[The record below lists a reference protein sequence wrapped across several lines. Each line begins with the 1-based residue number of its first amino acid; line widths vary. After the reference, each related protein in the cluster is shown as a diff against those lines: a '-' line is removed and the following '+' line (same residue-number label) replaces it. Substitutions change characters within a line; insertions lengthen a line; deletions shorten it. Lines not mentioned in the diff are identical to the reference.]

1 MAATT
6 LRTSGTVWGAEIWN
20 VLTGSLLAR
29 KLGQS
34 TAVRM
39 LLGML
44 LPLPLANP
52 PNTHTSTNAR
62 TIDATIA
69 ATIDCMRVYTFRL
82 DRRDRIVPPMRAC
95 NRPAA
100 R

>member
-62 TIDATIA
+62 TMLHVRSASIVAIVD
-69 ATIDCMRVYTFRL
+69 
-82 DRRDRIVPPMRAC
+82 IVPPMRAC